1 MIGKGVFTIVL
12 SLLGFIGPRP
22 LPAHPEAAKKLL
34 VVTSLQDLAAIAREI
49 GGKYIEV
56 FSIAKGYQDPH
67 FVDPKP
73 SFMVKLQRADM
84 FIQAGLGLEIGWVP
98 PLLDGARNPNIL
110 PGSRGYVDASKNV
123 PLLQVPTGDPATLRA
138 RGDIHPYG
146 NPHYWLDPLR
156 GKIIADN
163 IFEGLARL
171 LPGNKETLQ
180 RNLAR
185 FKKTIDAKVARW
197 VKMMAPYKGKSVVAF
212 HNSWPYFEQRFGIK
226 VVAFIEPKPGIPPT
240 PKHLVKV
247 IRIMKERRVKV
258 IIISPYFSRKSAEL
272 LASKTGASVIELAP
286 SVGAFPEIQTYTDL
300 FDYNLSR
307 LVKAFHGN

>member
-1 MIGKGVFTIVL
+1 MTGRVVLTIVL
-12 SLLGFIGPRP
+12 GILSLVDSRP
-22 LPAHPEAAKKLL
+22 LLADPKPAKKLL
-34 VVTSLQDLAAIAREI
+34 VVTSLQDLAAITREI

-73 SFMVKLQRADM
+73 SFMVKLQKADM
-84 FIQAGLGLEIGWVP
+84 FIKAGLGLEIGWVP
-98 PLLDGARNPNIL
+98 SLLDGARNPNIL

-123 PLLQVPTGDPATLRA
+123 PLLQIPTGDPATLRA
-138 RGDIHPYG
+138 QGDIHPYG

-163 IFEGLARL
+163 IFEGLVRL
-171 LPGNKETLQ
+171 MPGKKEALQ

-197 VKMMAPYKGKSVVAF
+197 VKTIAPFKGKNVIAF

-247 IRIMKERRVKV
+247 IRIMKERHVKV
-258 IIISPYFSRKSAEL
+258 IIISPYFSKKSAEL
-272 LASKTGASVIELAP
+272 LASKTGASVVELAP
-286 SVGAFPEIQTYTDL
+286 SVGAFPEVQTYTDL

-307 LVKAFHGN
+307 LVKAFRGG